1 MFASAVLCKVIFDA
15 ADLMCSFESGEFT
28 VPIPTCPSVSMIKSP
43 VPAVINLRFAF
54 DPLDVKSFAVTLV
67 AVTTPANVPAPSTSS
82 AVPFNNLSSSL
93 LILTAILFEPAFF
106 TLNSIAPSSV
116 PSDASK
122 IFPDI
127 EAY

>member
-1 MFASAVLCKVIFDA
+1 MFVGITTSAPAVK
-15 ADLMCSFESGEFT
+15 LMF
-28 VPIPTCPSVSMIKSP
+28 P
-43 VPAVINLRFAF
+43 VPEGAMVMSAF
-54 DPLDVKSFAVTLV
+54 EPFDVKSFEVTLV
-67 AVTTPANVPAPSTSS
+67 AVSTPANVPAPLTSS

-93 LILTAILFEPAFF
+93 LILTAMLFEPAFL